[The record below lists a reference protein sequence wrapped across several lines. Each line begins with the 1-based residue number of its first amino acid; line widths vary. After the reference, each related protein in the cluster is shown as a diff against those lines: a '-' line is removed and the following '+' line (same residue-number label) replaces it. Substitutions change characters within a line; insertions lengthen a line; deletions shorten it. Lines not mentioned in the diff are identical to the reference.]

1 MWCLDEK
8 TINMI
13 LKSLRTHFNNAL
25 AEHYPETEI
34 NSFFYLLTESILK
47 MKRIDVTLN
56 LYVVVSGKKY
66 DKFESAIVCLKKQV
80 PIQYILGETEFYSLP
95 FIVNENTLIPR
106 PETEELVDWIIK
118 AQKDT
123 NAISILDIGTG
134 SGCIA
139 IALAKHIPN
148 AKVFAIDVSAEA
160 LKIAKKNEKLNDVTI
175 EFVETDILNSNHL
188 ALFEAPQ
195 KFDVIV
201 SNPPYVRNIE
211 KEEMKANVLNHEPHL
226 ALFVENDEALVFYK
240 AISQFAQEN
249 LNKGGKLYFEI
260 NQYLGDEMKSL
271 MSDYKFENIE
281 LKQDLFGNDRMIIGE
296 YH

>member
-1 MWCLDEK
+1 
-8 TINMI
+8 MI

-25 AEHYPETEI
+25 VDHYPETEI

-95 FIVNENTLIPR
+95 FMVNENTLIPR
-106 PETEELVDWIIK
+106 PETEELVDLIIK

-123 NAISILDIGTG
+123 NEISILDIGTG

-139 IALAKHIPN
+139 ISLAKHIPS
-148 AKVFAIDVSAEA
+148 AKVYAIDVSAEA
-160 LKIAKKNEKLNDVTI
+160 LKIAKKNEKLNNVSI
-175 EFVETDILNSNHL
+175 EFIETDILNAEHL
-188 ALFEAPQ
+188 DVFETPQ

-201 SNPPYVRNIE
+201 SNPPYVRHLE
-211 KEEMKANVLNHEPHL
+211 KEEMKDNVLSHEPHL

-240 AISQFAQEN
+240 AISQFAQQN
-249 LNKGGKLYFEI
+249 LKKGGKLYFEI
-260 NQYLGDEMKSL
+260 NQYLGDEMKTL

-281 LKQDLFGNDRMIIGE
+281 LKQDLFGNDRMIFGE
-296 YH
+296 FH

>member
-25 AEHYPETEI
+25 ADYYPETEI

-139 IALAKHIPN
+139 ISLAKHIPN
-148 AKVFAIDVSAEA
+148 AKVFAIDVSADA
-160 LKIAKKNEKLNDVTI
+160 LKIAKKNEKLNEVTV
-175 EFVETDILNSNHL
+175 EFIETDILNGENLS
-188 ALFEAPQ
+188 LFEAPQ

-201 SNPPYVRNIE
+201 SNPPYVRHIE

-260 NQYLGDEMKSL
+260 NQYLGSEMKSL